1 MHETRVQYLRLSGD
15 SHLTHKIIQSRR
27 NFLQS
32 GVAGL
37 ALTTVP
43 FPLWSQAAPPPLT
56 DYVAEYFGRSEWAFV
71 MAATARLIPSEGDGP
86 GALDAR
92 VPVFIDRQL
101 AGSFGQ
107 AADWY
112 MEGPHDPGADP
123 DFGYQTP
130 LTPAQIYRE
139 SIPLFDAWCETRHG
153 AVFAAL
159 SPELQD
165 AALRTLEEDAAR
177 SGESL
182 GPAAGEG
189 EEATEAAAA
198 GSAPPA
204 PVAESAAATEP
215 PPPRILPDEMR
226 DFFALLLQNTKEGY
240 FADPRYGGNHG
251 MAAWV
256 HIGFPG
262 ARANFLEWVDRD
274 NVPYRLGPV
283 SIAGERA

>member
-1 MHETRVQYLRLSGD
+1 LERTI
-15 SHLTHKIIQSRR
+15 TPSRR
-27 NFLQS
+27 VFLQG

-37 ALTTVP
+37 ALCTVP
-43 FPLWSQAAPPPLT
+43 FPFWSQAAPPPLG
-56 DYVAEYFGRSEWAFV
+56 DYAAEYLGRAEWVFV
-71 MAATARLIPSEGDGP
+71 MAATARLIPSDGDGP
-86 GALDAR
+86 GALEAR

-112 MEGPHDPGADP
+112 MQGPHDPGADP
-123 DFGYQTP
+123 DFGYQSP

-153 AVFAAL
+153 ATFADL
-159 SPELQD
+159 SPDLQD
-165 AALRTLEEDAAR
+165 AALEALEEDAAR

-189 EEATEAAAA
+189 EEATEGGDDGGEGVVSSGAL
-198 GSAPPA
+198 
-204 PVAESAAATEP
+204 AESPASAEP
-215 PPPRILPDEMR
+215 RAPRILPDEMR

-274 NVPYRLGPV
+274 NIPYRLGPV

>member
-1 MHETRVQYLRLSGD
+1 MTGA
-15 SHLTHKIIQSRR
+15 LTSSRR
-27 NFLQS
+27 VFLQG
-32 GVAGL
+32 GVVGF

-43 FPLWSQAAPPPLT
+43 FPLRSQVPPPPLE
-56 DYVAEYFGRSEWAFV
+56 DYEAEYFTAGEWVFV
-71 MAATARLIPSEGDGP
+71 MAATARLIPSDGDGP
-86 GALDAR
+86 GALEAR

-112 MEGPHDPGADP
+112 MAGPHDAGANP
-123 DFGYQTP
+123 DFGYQSP

-153 AVFAAL
+153 ARFADL
-159 SPELQD
+159 SPDLQD
-165 AALRTLEEDAAR
+165 AALTSLEEDAAR
-177 SGESL
+177 SGEAL

-189 EEATEAAAA
+189 EESTDGPASDSDDEGAEDASADSP
-198 GSAPPA
+198 GSVDQA
-204 PVAESAAATEP
+204 SAEP
-215 PPPRILPDEMR
+215 PPDRILPDEMR
-226 DFFALLLQNTKEGY
+226 EFFALLLQNTKEGY
-240 FADPRYGGNHG
+240 FSDPRYGGNHG
-251 MAAWV
+251 MGGWL

-262 ARANFLEWVDRD
+262 ARASFLEWVDRD